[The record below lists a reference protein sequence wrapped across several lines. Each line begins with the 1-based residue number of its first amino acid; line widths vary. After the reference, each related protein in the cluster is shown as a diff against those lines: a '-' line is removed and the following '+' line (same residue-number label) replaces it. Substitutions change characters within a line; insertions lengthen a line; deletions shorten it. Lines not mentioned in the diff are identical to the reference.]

1 MRCWRPFIS
10 TDLFADGFAVTLGI
24 ELGCAVCTNAHG
36 SGQPPPRSRL
46 SSSPE
51 EGQPHWIWDAATAA
65 CSPWLRKIIRLI
77 PTP

>member
-10 TDLFADGFAVTLGI
+10 TDLVADGFAVTPGI

-36 SGQPPPRSRL
+36 TPMAMATAAWA
-46 SSSPE
+46 E